1 MSSSNKDKQ
10 EIVYI
15 VDKKDDKSSFNHVK
29 SKEQLSQYQ
38 IYFYYI
44 ILNYQNYMERLSRI
58 NLQLIIK
65 NSALLYSCI
74 KMADIFIIVNL
85 IFYIILDFLLSIYI
99 LNYFKLILDLI
110 NEIQN
115 KMNLKN
121 DNISVKEMFLQKI
134 EKLKII
140 ISLYK

>member
-1 MSSSNKDKQ
+1 
-10 EIVYI
+10 
-15 VDKKDDKSSFNHVK
+15 
-29 SKEQLSQYQ
+29 
-38 IYFYYI
+38 
-44 ILNYQNYMERLSRI
+44 MERLSRI

-140 ISLYK
+140 ISLYKQDMYQAIVDLNFIYDSYKKFIEEKNKEISKFFEKRKIFK